1 MTIEI
6 RESMKTNELI
16 LHAVFVACAALF
28 IGTERDCMT
37 VAESMCAAD
46 VTVADTL
53 KVGEY

>member
-1 MTIEI
+1 
-6 RESMKTNELI
+6 MKTNELI
-16 LHAVFVACAALF
+16 LHAVFVAGAALF